1 MSQSALN
8 TRSDTRLRDSGSP
21 ASDQQLS
28 HYELRTDLAAALR
41 WAARLK
47 LNEGVDNHFS
57 IAVPGDDGT
66 VSGDRFLINPYG
78 WHWSE
83 VTASSMVLCDAKGTV
98 LEGDNTVEDTAF
110 YIHSRIHANVASATV
125 VLHTHQPYVTALTL
139 LADGELK
146 MCEQNALA
154 FHNRI
159 AYDNAYNGLALGS
172 DEGNRLAKMMGGK
185 SILMMAGHGV
195 TVTGPNMREAFN
207 DLYYLERA
215 AMFQVLARSTG
226 KELLDIPESVIEKT
240 AEQQQRESKIV
251 ADRHFKALK
260 RMLAQQ
266 EPEYLQ

>member
-1 MSQSALN
+1 MSQ
-8 TRSDTRLRDSGSP
+8 T
-21 ASDQQLS
+21 ASNAQSSSIVDQQFDSKLS

-41 WAARLK
+41 WAARLNF
-47 LNEGVDNHFS
+47 NEGVDNHFS
-57 IAVPGDDGT
+57 VAVPGANGNIN
-66 VSGDRFLINPYG
+66 GDLFLINPYG

-110 YIHSRIHANVASATV
+110 YIHSRIHVNVPSATV
-125 VLHTHQPYVTALTL
+125 VLHTHQPYVTALSL
-139 LADGELK
+139 LADNKLK

-154 FHNRI
+154 FHNKI

-172 DEGNRLAKMMGGK
+172 DEGNRLATMMADK
-185 SILMMAGHGV
+185 SILLMAGHGV
-195 TVTGPNMREAFN
+195 TVTGPSMKEAFN

-215 AMFQVLARSTG
+215 AMFQVLAMSTG
-226 KELLDIPESVIEKT
+226 KDLLDIPSDVIEKT
-240 AEQQQRESKIV
+240 AEQQKQESKIV
-251 ADRHFKALK
+251 ADRHFKAIK

>member
-1 MSQSALN
+1 MPQSAANQHIN
-8 TRSDTRLRDSGSP
+8 TE
-21 ASDQQLS
+21 LS

-41 WAARLK
+41 WAARMNF
-47 LNEGVDNHFS
+47 NEGVDNHFS
-57 IAVPGDDGT
+57 LAVPGA
-66 VSGDRFLINPYG
+66 SGEITGELFLINPFG

-83 VTASSMVLCDAKGTV
+83 VTASSMVLCDAEGTV

-110 YIHSRIHANVASATV
+110 YIHSRIHVNVPSATV

-139 LADGELK
+139 LADTELK
-146 MCEQNALA
+146 MCEQNALQ

-159 AYDNAYNGLALGS
+159 AYDNAYNGIALDS
-172 DEGNRLAKMMGGK
+172 AEGNRLADKMADK

-195 TVTGPNMREAFN
+195 TVTGPTMKEAFN

-215 AMFQVLARSTG
+215 AMFQVLAMSTG
-226 KELLDIPESVIEKT
+226 KELLDIPAEVIEKT
-240 AEQQQRESKIV
+240 AEQQLQESKHV
-251 ADRHFKALK
+251 ADRHFKAIK